1 MFLLLSYHISW
12 SQFASATFSFL
23 LKFSVILLKIG
34 EQCLSDQWPP
44 KPDRALPTYIVNLDA
59 PPQERWKAVSAVYK
73 DEVR

>member
-1 MFLLLSYHISW
+1 M
-12 SQFASATFSFL
+12 
-23 LKFSVILLKIG
+23 ILLKIG